1 MSYGQ
6 PCLLRR
12 VVDEEVGVG
21 PIELRP
27 AVVPAGSLNQVTEG
41 SGAQEGHRLIGRPG
55 YASGLPAAQRLVE
68 LQAYGEERLAAA
80 GKASADI
87 PELVAKALADADP
100 DAIAQAKLI
109 VAGLRS
115 RAPVP
120 ARIGESH
127 PAATAFAQLAAASL
141 DD

>member
-1 MSYGQ
+1 MWPMRKATTIGFA
-6 PCLLRR
+6 
-12 VVDEEVGVG
+12 VDEADRARLDHLSEVFGGGNRSAFLRKAMDVMERY
-21 PIELRP
+21 EL
-27 AVVPAGSLNQVTEG
+27 T
-41 SGAQEGHRLIGRPG
+41 
-55 YASGLPAAQRLVE
+55 QRLVE
-68 LQAYGEERLAAA
+68 LQAYGEEQLAAA

-120 ARIGESH
+120 ARLGESH
-127 PAATAFAQLAAASL
+127 PAATAFAQLAAASP